1 MKTYTFTTDRFYDG
15 QQCITVT
22 IDKVTDTDFAPF
34 VDLEVTFTDTS
45 RHITGKTFLP
55 MMLESFTIQDLQRS
69 VMNSYD
75 ANLYTP
81 A

>member
-1 MKTYTFTTDRFYDG
+1 MKTYTFKTDRFYDG

-22 IDKVTDTDFAPF
+22 IDQVTDTDFEGF
-34 VDLEVTFTDTS
+34 IDLDVTFHDAS
-45 RHITGKTFLP
+45 RHITGKAWLP
-55 MMLESFTIQDLQRS
+55 MMQANFTIQALQNS

>member
-22 IDKVTDTDFAPF
+22 IDQVTDSGFAPF
-34 VDLEVTFTDTS
+34 VDLEITFTDTS
-45 RHITGKTFLP
+45 RHITGKAFIP
-55 MMLESFTIQDLQRS
+55 MMQENFTIQALQKS
-69 VMNSYD
+69 VMHSYD